1 MLRMNFM
8 LNVKRN
14 IQHFKVITLMNNIVT
29 NTPVISKIN
38 NINYSNVNKNEIV
51 VIFDNKVEHI
61 LTLQKGMTRK
71 ELIKTI
77 EGFITRLSCDDN
89 LIVSKKLI
97 GEVNEPNT

>member
-1 MLRMNFM
+1 MNFM